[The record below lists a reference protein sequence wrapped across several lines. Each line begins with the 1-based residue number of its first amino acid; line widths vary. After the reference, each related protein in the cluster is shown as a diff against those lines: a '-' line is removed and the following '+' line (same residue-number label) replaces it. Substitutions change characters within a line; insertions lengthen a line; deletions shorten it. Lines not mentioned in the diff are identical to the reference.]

1 MADETVKKETG
12 EDMLIYWIWL
22 AELKGLTC
30 AQKQMLLQ
38 HFRDPEEIYHSDST
52 AFSKVDGMTVEMLD
66 ALEDKNLTQAHRI
79 LSACT
84 DKGIGVLTL
93 LDKAYPAR
101 LRNTYDPPIV
111 LYYKGKLPN
120 WEQTPTI
127 GIVGTRK
134 ATAYGMRAAYRYGG
148 QIAACGG
155 MVVSGGAAGIDT
167 MALEGALAAGGA
179 VMCVFGSGV
188 DVYYPARNKSLFEEI
203 LNRGC
208 LMSEYPPRTEPLSW
222 HFPRRNRIL
231 SGISNG
237 VLVVEAPQR
246 SGALITARLAME
258 QGREVFAVPGN
269 VDVEACAGSNALLQ
283 DYGIAAL
290 SGWDVMKEY
299 QAMFPGKIA
308 KRNTPQA
315 FEQKPDRVA
324 QPPAVPQRK
333 EKPVEQTDKKSID
346 KEEKSSYSVVN
357 NSAVP
362 LNEREQAVL
371 DKISREPIFVDQVIE
386 AAGLPAGTVKAIL
399 TKLAVKGR
407 IHNHP
412 GGRVSR
418 KS

>member
-1 MADETVKKETG
+1 
-12 EDMLIYWIWL
+12 MLVYWIWF
-22 AELKGLTC
+22 AELTGLTC
-30 AQKQMLLQ
+30 AQKQLLLQ
-38 HFRDPEEIYHSDST
+38 HFRDPEEIYHSDS
-52 AFSKVDGMTVEMLD
+52 AVFSKISGMTEKMLEV
-66 ALEDKNLTQAHRI
+66 LEDKDLTQSQAI
-79 LSACT
+79 LSSCT
-84 DKGIGVLTL
+84 DKGISILTL
-93 LDKAYPAR
+93 LDADYPAR
-101 LRNTYDPPIV
+101 LRNTYDPPMV

-120 WEQTPTI
+120 WEQTPII

-134 ATAYGMRAAYRYGG
+134 ATAYGMRAAYSYGT

-167 MALEGALAAGGA
+167 MALEGALAAGGT

-203 LNRGC
+203 LSRGC
-208 LMSEYPPRTEPLSW
+208 LISEYPPRSEPLSW

-237 VLVVEAPQR
+237 VLVVEAPR
-246 SGALITARLAME
+246 KSGALITARLAME

-299 QAMFPGKIA
+299 QAMFPGIIA
-308 KRNTPQA
+308 KRNAPRVL
-315 FEQKPDRVA
+315 EQKLDRVA
-324 QPPAVPQRK
+324 QTPAIPQPKQKPK
-333 EKPVEQTDKKSID
+333 EQIDKKSID

-357 NSAVP
+357 NSAAP
-362 LNEREQAVL
+362 LNNAEQAVL

-386 AAGLPAGTVKAIL
+386 NAGLPAGTVKAIL

-407 IHNHP
+407 IQNHP

>member
-1 MADETVKKETG
+1 
-12 EDMLIYWIWL
+12 MLIYWIWF
-22 AELKGLTC
+22 AELNGLSC
-30 AQKQMLLQ
+30 AQKQLLLQ
-38 HFRDPEEIYHSDST
+38 YFRDPEEIYHSDSSV
-52 AFSKVDGMTVEMLD
+52 FSKVDGMTVGMLD
-66 ALEDKNLTQAHRI
+66 ALENKDLTQAQRI
-79 LSACT
+79 LSSCT
-84 DKGIGVLTL
+84 DKGIGILTL
-93 LDKAYPAR
+93 SDHAYPAR
-101 LRNTYDPPIV
+101 LRNTYDPPVV
-111 LYYKGKLPN
+111 LYYKGRLPN
-120 WEQTPTI
+120 WEQTPLI

-134 ATAYGMRAAYRYGG
+134 ATPYGMRAAYRYGG

-155 MVVSGGAAGIDT
+155 LVVSGGAAGIDT
-167 MALEGALAAGGA
+167 MALEGALAAGGT
-179 VMCVFGSGV
+179 VLCVFGSGV
-188 DVYYPARNKSLFEEI
+188 DVYYPARNRSLFEEI
-203 LNRGC
+203 LTRGC
-208 LMSEYPPRTEPLSW
+208 LISEYPPRSEALSW

-299 QAMFPGKIA
+299 QAMFPGKVT
-308 KRNTPQA
+308 KRVMPQT
-315 FEQKPDRVA
+315 FEQKPMRVA
-324 QPPAVPQRK
+324 QTPAIPQPR
-333 EKPVEQTDKKSID
+333 EKTMEAFDKKSID

-362 LNEREQAVL
+362 LDDKEQAVL

-407 IHNHP
+407 LQNHP

>member
-1 MADETVKKETG
+1 
-12 EDMLIYWIWL
+12 MLLYWIWF
-22 AELKGLTC
+22 AELTGLTS
-30 AQKQMLLQ
+30 AQKQQLLQ
-38 HFRDPEEIYHSDST
+38 QFRDPEEIYHSDIE
-52 AFSKVDGMTVEMLD
+52 ALSKLPGMTEKMLE
-66 ALEDKNLTQAHRI
+66 ALEDKELSHARQI
-79 LSACT
+79 LASCG
-84 DKGIGVLTL
+84 DKGIGILTL
-93 LDKAYPAR
+93 LDENYPPR
-101 LRNTYDPPIV
+101 LENTFDPPLV

-120 WEQTPTI
+120 WEQTPLI

-134 ATAYGMRAAYRYGG
+134 ATPYGMRAAYRYGG

-155 MVVSGGAAGIDT
+155 TVVSGGAAGIDT
-167 MALEGALAAGGA
+167 MALEGALAAGGT
-179 VMCVFGSGV
+179 VLCVFGCGV

-203 LNRGC
+203 SVHGC
-208 LMSEYPPRTEPLSW
+208 LISEYPPRTEALSW

-237 VLVVEAPQR
+237 ILVVEAPQK

-269 VDVEACAGSNALLQ
+269 VDVDACAGSNALLQ

-299 QAMFPGKIA
+299 QSLFPGKIA
-308 KRNTPQA
+308 KRDTPQS
-315 FEQKPDRVA
+315 FVETLPHVA
-324 QPPAVPQRK
+324 QNPAVPQLK
-333 EKPVEQTDKKSID
+333 EKPAKRIDKKSID

-357 NSAVP
+357 NSAAP
-362 LNEREQAVL
+362 LNEKEQAVL

-386 AAGLPAGTVKAIL
+386 AVGLPAGTVKALL
-399 TKLAVKGR
+399 TKLTVKGR
-407 IHNHP
+407 VENHP